1 MKQIIEGS
9 TGCGKT
15 YHTVNKAKGLGK
27 FIYLAP
33 CRQLAY
39 EVFIDYSIEGDTLQT
54 GEVFLKGSNPDG
66 NVFTVYEN
74 ISENNLAFQNA
85 KSIIID
91 EAHFI
96 TDPERGG
103 NLVNIIKEAS
113 TLGLN
118 IFLVTATRNFR
129 SNGFEV
135 IKLSPIRKPPKKV
148 RVDYDHYIKNISNG
162 LSTIEFVMTS
172 QDAELSAQTLPSERI
187 RLQMA
192 FRRGEIKFITST
204 NVLAQGINM
213 PCENMNIWWNP
224 WEDTEILVQ
233 KLGRLGRLG
242 FSNAEE
248 VYYCISDSTAF
259 ESKKKIVKK
268 KKPKFSSDIIT
279 VTERLKKPI
288 VTPAHMI
295 PYWWNEENVEEIEPN
310 YNSVRYS
317 RAFLQSALQNGADE
331 SLKPLCEKSLD
342 ILDFEAQEVIKVIK
356 SEMAK

>member
-135 IKLSPIRKPPKKV
+135 IKYKHNPNQQRKLQL
-148 RVDYDHYIKNISNG
+148 NI
-162 LSTIEFVMTS
+162 
-172 QDAELSAQTLPSERI
+172 
-187 RLQMA
+187 
-192 FRRGEIKFITST
+192 T
-204 NVLAQGINM
+204 N
-213 PCENMNIWWNP
+213 
-224 WEDTEILVQ
+224 
-233 KLGRLGRLG
+233 KL
-242 FSNAEE
+242 
-248 VYYCISDSTAF
+248 
-259 ESKKKIVKK
+259 KI
-268 KKPKFSSDIIT
+268 
-279 VTERLKKPI
+279 
-288 VTPAHMI
+288 
-295 PYWWNEENVEEIEPN
+295 
-310 YNSVRYS
+310 
-317 RAFLQSALQNGADE
+317 
-331 SLKPLCEKSLD
+331 
-342 ILDFEAQEVIKVIK
+342 
-356 SEMAK
+356 